1 MRKEIGKSTF
11 FATSLQLLP
20 VKVAIPLLHT
30 YCNGNKEM
38 AQPPGDV
45 RTDNAKAGT
54 SEPAAVN
61 PLYVQI
67 ADDFPIQ
74 FKTFNQSGSIN
85 ENPPKA
91 SGLPGISLYESKRNE
106 IPAAETNAQP
116 AHDFMKERSL
126 FLNRNST
133 IRCHDGN
140 SNQNG
145 FRLNDF
151 SGLERFDPKSG
162 AKRDIF
168 ENLQNPNRSRKN
180 DLTDAQYK
188 ELVEWLNKAKKAD
201 TNASEKPLTEG
212 SKVTPLPELK
222 VEPKVEPKTEAKT
235 EAKVDPKLE
244 PKSEQ
249 AKDTVPPKAD
259 AAKIEENKTKENKA
273 EEKKVEEKKV
283 EVPKVEEKPLTAFE
297 QTIKNSGAYTV
308 ENISAAYSAAG
319 KEKDGVALVIVGEN
333 TPGSKELLE
342 KLPQLQAQHPELTFV
357 VVNKDKLDERL
368 SKNPEDSQAKEWKAW
383 VNQNLKDC
391 SGQPI
396 DHTFTSVQTLK
407 ADASGKPVPEK
418 VTSTHWGANIEASLA
433 DQSKFAADG
442 TAKNAGDFKFEAPK
456 AEESI
461 KPISVFRPK
470 NPAEAVEFIQ
480 ATKPELYGKETA
492 ESLRERQAKY
502 LQAIAVA
509 DKVNPEYL
517 SKQKLKLQAEI
528 EKENVAAKTAAYEA
542 SPSDKPADTSKIDGL
557 NKQLRDLEYL
567 EKAPGLLRTEMGA
580 DLLYRAS
587 NEKNVEKQAAMKTLA
602 EDILRNAFKADP
614 ALAKDDTVDLH
625 LFNLK
630 ADTAKLAQ
638 EAGASNL
645 LSADQINQRLKTI
658 AKIGVIVPAEKA
670 TSSEAPFTTTLSKE
684 AVRLSDLPG
693 QPVRELPKATSGPK
707 IERSVSNTCSGEVR
721 ACNAARQSN
730 CQSFCQSA
738 SQNNN
743 CHSRRPILNFLRRR
757 R

>member
-1 MRKEIGKSTF
+1 
-11 FATSLQLLP
+11 
-20 VKVAIPLLHT
+20 
-30 YCNGNKEM
+30 M

-74 FKTFNQSGSIN
+74 FKTFNQSGNTSDS
-85 ENPPKA
+85 PPKA
-91 SGLPGISLYESKRNE
+91 SALPGISLYESKRNE
-106 IPAAETNAQP
+106 IPAAEATAQP
-116 AHDFMKERSL
+116 VHDFMKERNL

-151 SGLERFDPKSG
+151 SGLERFDRQSG

-168 ENLQNPNRSRKN
+168 EVLQNPNRSRKN

-188 ELVEWLNKAKKAD
+188 ELVEWLNKAKTAD
-201 TNASEKPLTEG
+201 TNASEKPGLE
-212 SKVTPLPELK
+212 SNKVTPLPELK
-222 VEPKVEPKTEAKT
+222 VEAKVEPKTEAKT

-249 AKDTVPPKAD
+249 AKDTVTPKAD
-259 AAKIEENKTKENKA
+259 AAKTEENKV
-273 EEKKVEEKKV
+273 EEKKVEEKKP

-308 ENISAAYSAAG
+308 ENISAAYSKAG
-319 KEKDGVALVIVGEN
+319 KEQDGVALVIVGEN
-333 TPGSKELLE
+333 TPSSKELLE

-433 DQSKFAADG
+433 DQSKFAAAG
-442 TAKNAGDFKFEAPK
+442 TAKNAGDFKFEAAK

-470 NPAEAVEFIQ
+470 NPAEAVEFIK

-492 ESLRERQAKY
+492 ESLRERQEKY

-517 SKQKLKLQAEI
+517 SKQKLKVQAEI

-542 SPSDKPADTSKIDGL
+542 SPSDKPADTSKLDGL

-587 NEKNVEKQAAMKTLA
+587 NEKNIEKQAAMKTLA
-602 EDILRNAFKADP
+602 EDILRNAFQADP

-638 EAGASNL
+638 EAAASTL
-645 LSADQINQRLKTI
+645 LSANQINQQLKSI
-658 AKIGVIVPAEKA
+658 EKIGVVGPTEKA
-670 TSSEAPFTTTLSKE
+670 ADAPAPVVTTHSKVTLEA
-684 AVRLSDLPG
+684 SDSPDHIR
-693 QPVRELPKATSGPK
+693 RELPKTTSGPK
-707 IERSVSNTCSGEVR
+707 IERSVSNSCTGEVR

-738 SQNNN
+738 SQNNS